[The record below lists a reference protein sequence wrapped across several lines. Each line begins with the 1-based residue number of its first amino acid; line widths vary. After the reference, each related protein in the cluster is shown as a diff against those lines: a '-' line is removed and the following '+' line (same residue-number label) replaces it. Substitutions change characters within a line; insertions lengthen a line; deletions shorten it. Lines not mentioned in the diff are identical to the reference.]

1 MTRFAALRSRL
12 RPSRSYGH
20 YTTLFDG
27 LFGTLQRPKLPEAA
41 EAPAGVEEPV
51 KAAGRATR
59 GKAVKA
65 Q

>member
-1 MTRFAALRSRL
+1 MSAAPCPDARAA
-12 RPSRSYGH
+12 PRSYGH

-27 LFGTLQRPKLPEAA
+27 LFGTLERPKLPEGA

-59 GKAVKA
+59 GKAIKA

>member
-1 MTRFAALRSRL
+1 MPARRLALTHL
-12 RPSRSYGH
+12 LRSYGH

-27 LFGTLQRPKLPEAA
+27 LFGTLERPKVEAA
-41 EAPAGVEEPV
+41 EAPAGAAEEPV

-59 GKAVKA
+59 SKVIKA